1 MFLYQVIAIS
11 LLSLAY
17 SFSLLLF
24 FGRFKKEKT
33 FSLLLII
40 PITVFSLGY
49 VLRLTGSKPIVDVG
63 FFLGDII
70 LGTIQGAI
78 IGVILGIVAE
88 ILGAIGDK
96 LQKH

>member
-1 MFLYQVIAIS
+1 MFLYQVVAIS

-63 FFLGDII
+63 FFFTDSAYIFIYSLFTSA
-70 LGTIQGAI
+70 LV
-78 IGVILGIVAE
+78 IGQI
-88 ILGAIGDK
+88 K
-96 LQKH
+96 FWKK